1 MSKATSDVTGGLVLQ
16 DFDEQG
22 SAKPTLSNKRGLS
35 ASIPEILGAIAI
47 GVVVLAT
54 TGFGIAAGYNYSQDS
69 SAQSLLDSVKSAQTL
84 YQSKNQTFGQ
94 LTDLTSGTPAALD
107 GSPTNVAIAA
117 TATDYCAVS
126 KSGSM
131 GGTEYW
137 ITAKS
142 GKVVT
147 TAPTLA
153 QSGVACPTL
162 P

>member
-1 MSKATSDVTGGLVLQ
+1 MSKATSDVTDGLILQ
-16 DFDEQG
+16 AFDEQG
-22 SAKPTLSNKRGLS
+22 SAKATLSDKRGLS

-69 SAQSLLDSVKSAQTL
+69 SAKSLLESVKSAQTL
-84 YQSKNQTFGQ
+84 YQSKNQTFGA

-107 GSPTNVAIAA
+107 GNPTNVAI
-117 TATDYCAVS
+117 TADTTDYCAVS

-142 GKVVT
+142 GTIVT
-147 TAPTLA
+147 LQPTAA
-153 QSGVACPTL
+153 QAGVTCPTL